1 MISNNLKAP
10 TFQGRITTPNTEP
23 VATNPQ
29 QDKRIISELSTNVL
43 HTDPTTDGSSGFIKN
58 VINRVLSPELS
69 GPKDSKQGPIQ
80 ALLDHLKGLDITG
93 GKLTVEGTNATV
105 ADKDGDQNDFNID
118 QVEAVADVHK
128 NFTAEM
134 MNAAIAP
141 AEERDAMVGKAVN
154 KDLKYMHTIL
164 SEKQYRKYLM
174 LLNATL
180 KNRGLIK

>member
-1 MISNNLKAP
+1 MFNKSSLETEQLGYLLHETRKVKKGKKIMKKIMILA
-10 TFQGRITTPNTEP
+10 
-23 VATNPQ
+23 V
-29 QDKRIISELSTNVL
+29 
-43 HTDPTTDGSSGFIKN
+43 
-58 VINRVLSPELS
+58 
-69 GPKDSKQGPIQ
+69 
-80 ALLDHLKGLDITG
+80 ALLSMTTTFAAD
-93 GKLTVEGTNATV
+93 ENASATAATAAYNMNIKMGPL
-105 ADKDGDQNDFNID
+105 ADALSLNID

-141 AEERDAMVGKAVN
+141 AEEREAMVGKAIN

>member
-1 MISNNLKAP
+1 MKKLMILAVALFSMTT
-10 TFQGRITTPNTEP
+10 TFAADETAS
-23 VATNPQ
+23 ATAATAAYNMNIKMGPLA
-29 QDKRIISELSTNVL
+29 DALSL
-43 HTDPTTDGSSGFIKN
+43 
-58 VINRVLSPELS
+58 
-69 GPKDSKQGPIQ
+69 
-80 ALLDHLKGLDITG
+80 
-93 GKLTVEGTNATV
+93 
-105 ADKDGDQNDFNID
+105 NID

-141 AEERDAMVGKAVN
+141 AEERDAMVGKAIN

>member
-1 MISNNLKAP
+1 MKKL
-10 TFQGRITTPNTEP
+10 
-23 VATNPQ
+23 V
-29 QDKRIISELSTNVL
+29 VL
-43 HTDPTTDGSSGFIKN
+43 A
-58 VINRVLSPELS
+58 V
-69 GPKDSKQGPIQ
+69 
-80 ALLDHLKGLDITG
+80 ALLSMTTTFAAD
-93 GKLTVEGTNATV
+93 ENASATAATAAYNMNIKMGPL
-105 ADKDGDQNDFNID
+105 ADALSLNID

-174 LLNATL
+174 LLNATCL
-180 KNRGLIK
+180 LYTSPSPRD

>member
-1 MISNNLKAP
+1 MFNKSSLE
-10 TFQGRITTPNTEP
+10 TELLEYLLHETRK
-23 VATNPQ
+23 V
-29 QDKRIISELSTNVL
+29 KKGKKIMKKLVVL
-43 HTDPTTDGSSGFIKN
+43 A
-58 VINRVLSPELS
+58 V
-69 GPKDSKQGPIQ
+69 
-80 ALLDHLKGLDITG
+80 ALLSMTTTFAAD
-93 GKLTVEGTNATV
+93 ENASATAATAAYNMNIKMGPL
-105 ADKDGDQNDFNID
+105 ADALSLNID

-141 AEERDAMVGKAVN
+141 AEERDAMVGKAIN

>member
-1 MISNNLKAP
+1 MARKVKKGKKIMKKLMILAVALFSMTT
-10 TFQGRITTPNTEP
+10 TFAADENAS
-23 VATNPQ
+23 ATAATAAYNMNIKMGPLA
-29 QDKRIISELSTNVL
+29 DALSL
-43 HTDPTTDGSSGFIKN
+43 
-58 VINRVLSPELS
+58 
-69 GPKDSKQGPIQ
+69 
-80 ALLDHLKGLDITG
+80 
-93 GKLTVEGTNATV
+93 
-105 ADKDGDQNDFNID
+105 NID

-180 KNRGLIK
+180 KNRGLVK

>member
-1 MISNNLKAP
+1 MFNKSSLETEQLGYLLHETRKVKKGKKIMKKIMILA
-10 TFQGRITTPNTEP
+10 
-23 VATNPQ
+23 V
-29 QDKRIISELSTNVL
+29 
-43 HTDPTTDGSSGFIKN
+43 
-58 VINRVLSPELS
+58 
-69 GPKDSKQGPIQ
+69 
-80 ALLDHLKGLDITG
+80 ALLSMTTTFAAD
-93 GKLTVEGTNATV
+93 ENASATAATAAYNMNIKMGPL
-105 ADKDGDQNDFNID
+105 ADALSLNID

-141 AEERDAMVGKAVN
+141 AEEREAMVDKAVN

-174 LLNATL
+174 LLNTTL

>member
-1 MISNNLKAP
+1 MFNKSSLGTEQLGYLLHETRKVKKGKKIMKKIMILA
-10 TFQGRITTPNTEP
+10 
-23 VATNPQ
+23 V
-29 QDKRIISELSTNVL
+29 
-43 HTDPTTDGSSGFIKN
+43 
-58 VINRVLSPELS
+58 
-69 GPKDSKQGPIQ
+69 
-80 ALLDHLKGLDITG
+80 ALLSMTTTFAAD
-93 GKLTVEGTNATV
+93 ENASATAATAAYNMNIKMGPL
-105 ADKDGDQNDFNID
+105 ADALSLNID